1 MTKAAAVLVALS
13 MTLAAGAET
22 GVATDVSALAWMAGH
37 WRGADGGTEM
47 EELWTAPAGGTLLG
61 VHRDVKNGRT
71 VSWEFLRIETTPD
84 GIVYQAS
91 PTGRPPTPF
100 KLVES
105 GERRAVFA
113 NPQHD
118 FPKRILYWLAKDG
131 ALHARIE
138 GDAGKSME
146 WRWERAR

>member
-1 MTKAAAVLVALS
+1 MTKAAALVTLGLALS
-13 MTLAAGAET
+13 ASGEA

-37 WRGADGGTEM
+37 WRGVDEGTSM

-61 VHRDVKNGRT
+61 VHRDVKGART

-91 PTGRPPTPF
+91 PMGRPPTPF

-118 FPKRILYWLAKDG
+118 FPKRILYWLATDG

>member
-1 MTKAAAVLVALS
+1 
-13 MTLAAGAET
+13 
-22 GVATDVSALAWMAGH
+22 MAGH
-37 WRGADGGTEM
+37 WRGADEGTVM

-61 VHRDVKNGRT
+61 VHRDVKGGRT

-91 PTGRPPTPF
+91 PMGRPPTPF

>member
-1 MTKAAAVLVALS
+1 M
-13 MTLAAGAET
+13 
-22 GVATDVSALAWMAGH
+22 
-37 WRGADGGTEM
+37 
-47 EELWTAPAGGTLLG
+47 
-61 VHRDVKNGRT
+61 
-71 VSWEFLRIETTPD
+71 
-84 GIVYQAS
+84 
-91 PTGRPPTPF
+91 GRPPTPF